1 MRWEDERVSGGGNGG
16 CLVPLMQ
23 DSYSERRVR
32 ASREPWANSLAL
44 SLDELVEA
52 IIRLA
57 LLAMRVDTMLDIFY
71 GTMPPGLDSCRVFA
85 SLIVPYLG
93 RMM

>member
-1 MRWEDERVSGGGNGG
+1 MRLKGRRVSAGGSGG
-16 CLVPLMQ
+16 CLVPLKQ

-32 ASREPWANSLAL
+32 PFREPWANSLAL

-57 LLAMRVDTMLDIFY
+57 LLAMRVDTMLDIFN
-71 GTMPPGLDSCRVFA
+71 GTMPLGLDSCRVFA